1 MLVPRESP
9 DELADAIGELVLDAD
24 KRQGMGRAAYE
35 LARERF
41 YPQRN
46 ARAVE
51 AVYDSLVGEPP
62 APEPE
67 REQALVA

>member
-1 MLVPRESP
+1 
-9 DELADAIGELVLDAD
+9 
-24 KRQGMGRAAYE
+24 MGRAAYE
-35 LARERF
+35 LARDRF

-51 AVYDSLVGEPP
+51 AVYDSLVG

-67 REQALVA
+67 PERVLAA